1 MSEEQIEFK
10 ITDRRG
16 EPKEAPKKVE
26 VSAPTSTQANP
37 QAKNIKT
44 SPLFANL
51 LMSLTTSALVFLGA
65 MPDPS
70 TGLTELNPEA
80 AKQQL
85 DLLLMLKEKTEGN
98 RSVEENRV
106 IDEALYEIHRR
117 FVELTKK

>member
-1 MSEEQIEFK
+1 MSEEQVEFK

-16 EPKEAPKKVE
+16 EAKEVQKKTDIDLGSSVK
-26 VSAPTSTQANP
+26 VVPQGKAN
-37 QAKNIKT
+37 KT

-51 LMSLTTSALVFLGA
+51 LMSLTTSSLVFLGA
-65 MPDPS
+65 MPDS
-70 TGLTELNPEA
+70 ATGLTEVDPEA

-98 RSVEENRV
+98 RSVEESRV